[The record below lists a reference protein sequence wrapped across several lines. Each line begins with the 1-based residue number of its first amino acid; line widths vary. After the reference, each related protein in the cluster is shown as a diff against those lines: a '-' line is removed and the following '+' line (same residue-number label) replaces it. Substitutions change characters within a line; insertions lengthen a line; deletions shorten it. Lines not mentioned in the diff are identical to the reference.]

1 MAYPL
6 LLPAISFIAGLVL
19 AGVLELHF
27 YVSLL
32 SLLLTFWLA
41 TWLVYF
47 LKKDWLAFAFLIL
60 TFFLSGLVLEAFS
73 SKVYDDHSLQDFP
86 TGTYL
91 NFQGKVLRS
100 PERGADRDRLLIA
113 ASQVEIGGGV
123 KKIKAR
129 LQLAIPHS
137 TTSDEPLELQAGDEL
152 EFSASLNELSSFS
165 NFFPDFMPR
174 YLQSQKIQARAY
186 TKSPLLLKKLN
197 AHNYTFSGFFSGL
210 RRRLQKAIEADY
222 PGEKKFGL
230 SREGAILEALLLGE
244 DGRLD
249 QKTDLQFQ
257 KTGLYHLL
265 AISGAH
271 VGVVSGFLFFFL
283 KFLFRSKKLIYTI
296 LLVSLVFYG
305 CLVEGQ
311 PSVFRAVIMASLF
324 FIGKIIFA
332 RVNLLN
338 TISLSALILLY
349 LNPFSLNE
357 AGFQLTFLATLGL
370 ILFYQPVYRFL
381 PPLPLKLAELAAMS
395 AAAVVATMPVIV
407 SSFNRVTFAS
417 ALLTIPATPLVGFL
431 MAAGYLYLLIGL
443 ISPPLSHLISVF
455 MKLPIRIFI
464 WLTGCLEP
472 LSSLSYRLPSPP
484 LVVII
489 GFYLSLLLLLLKP
502 GFKGQKTAT
511 WLTFFFFFIILITY
525 PFKAGTNNLTV
536 TVMDVGQGESQV
548 IEFPGSRV
556 MVIDA
561 GGFPTSTFDPG
572 ENIVSP
578 FLWWRGYKKVDYL
591 VSSHLHPDHATGL
604 AAVARNFKIEEY
616 LFTENYEASTLH
628 QEINQALGKRVKKTR
643 IISGLELNPAAGV
656 KVKFIYPDE
665 RARTVFKPGN
675 DLSAVLSLE
684 WKNIAFL
691 FTGDITA
698 QVEDYLTNQQNTG
711 QKLKATV
718 MKVPHHGSRSSST
731 AALLKAVNPALAVTS
746 CGRRN
751 IYGFPAREVVSRFK
765 EHYIQLYRTDLD
777 GAVQF
782 KTDGQE
788 LSWKTAR
795 SKVSLGFKQIDTAG
809 RLGLF
814 FK

>member
-6 LLPAISFIAGLVL
+6 LLPAISFISGLTL
-19 AGVLELHF
+19 AGVLRLPYHID
-27 YVSLL
+27 LL
-32 SLLLTFWLA
+32 SFLLAFWLV

-47 LKKDWLAFAFLIL
+47 LKKNRIAFAFLIL
-60 TFFLSGLVLEAFS
+60 TFFMSGLVLEAFS
-73 SKVYDDHSLQDFP
+73 NKAYNDHSLKDLP
-86 TGTYL
+86 AETYL
-91 NFQGKVLRS
+91 NFRGKVLRS
-100 PERGADRDRLLIA
+100 PERGTDRDRLLLA
-113 ASQVEIGGGV
+113 LSQVEDGGYV

-129 LQLAIPHS
+129 LQLTVPHS
-137 TTSDEPLELQAGDEL
+137 TTRDQPLELQAGDEV

-186 TKSPLLLKKLN
+186 TKSPLLIKKLN
-197 AHNYTFSGFFSGL
+197 DSHHTLSGFFSGL
-210 RRRLQKAIEADY
+210 RRRLQKEIEADY
-222 PGEKKFGL
+222 PGEKKFNL

-249 QKTDLQFQ
+249 RKTDLQFQ

-271 VGVVSGFLFFFL
+271 VGVISGFLFFFL
-283 KFLFRSKKLIYTI
+283 RFLFRPRKLIYTI
-296 LLVSLVFYG
+296 LLVSLAFYG

-338 TISLSALILLY
+338 TISLSALILLF

-357 AGFQLTFLATLGL
+357 AGFQLTFLATSGL
-370 ILFYQPVYRFL
+370 ILFYQPIYRFL
-381 PPLPLKLAELAAMS
+381 PPLPLKLTELAAMS
-395 AAAVVATMPVIV
+395 AAAVVATMPIIV

-443 ISPPLSHLISVF
+443 ISPGLSHLISVF
-455 MKLPIRIFI
+455 MKLPIRLFI

-489 GFYLSLLLLLLKP
+489 GFYLFLLLLLLKP
-502 GFKGQKTAT
+502 KFKGQKAAT
-511 WLTFFFFFIILITY
+511 WLVFFLFFTILITY
-525 PFKAGTNNLTV
+525 PFKAGTNSLTV

-548 IEFPGSRV
+548 IEFPGGQV
-556 MVIDA
+556 MVVDG
-561 GGFPTSTFDPG
+561 GGFPASAFDPG

-578 FLWWRGYKKVDYL
+578 FLWSRGYKKVDYL

-604 AAVARNFKIEEY
+604 AAIARNFKVKEY
-616 LFTENYEASTLH
+616 LFTENYEASALQ
-628 QEINQALGKRVKKTR
+628 QEINQALGKRVKRTR
-643 IISGLELNPAAGV
+643 IISGLELNPADGIEV
-656 KVKFIYPDE
+656 SFIYPDE
-665 RARTVFKPGN
+665 PARTVFKPGN
-675 DLSAVLSLE
+675 DLSAVLRLNF
-684 WKNIAFL
+684 KNVSFL
-691 FTGDITA
+691 FTGDITSG
-698 QVEDYLTNQQNTG
+698 VEEYLINQQKTRR
-711 QKLKATV
+711 QLKATI
-718 MKVPHHGSRSSST
+718 MKVPHHGSQSSST
-731 AALLKAVNPALAVTS
+731 ANFIKNVNPALAVVS

-751 IYGFPAREVVSRFK
+751 IYGFPAREVVSRYR
-765 EHYIQLYRTDLD
+765 EQHIHLYRTDLD
-777 GAVQF
+777 GAVEF
-782 KTDGQE
+782 KTDGQR

-795 SKVSLGFKQIDTAG
+795 SKVSLGFEVRPPARPD
-809 RLGLF
+809 
-814 FK
+814 

>member
-6 LLPAISFIAGLVL
+6 LFPAISFISGLIL
-19 AGVLELHF
+19 AGALELH
-27 YVSLL
+27 YQAGLL
-32 SLLLTFWLA
+32 SFLLACWLV

-47 LKKDWLAFAFLIL
+47 LKKNWLAFGFLIL
-60 TFFLSGLVLEAFS
+60 TFFISGLVLEAFS
-73 SKVYDDHSLQDFP
+73 NKVYADHSLKDLP
-86 TGTYL
+86 TETYL

-100 PERGADRDRLLIA
+100 PERGTDRDRLLIA
-113 ASQVEIGGGV
+113 VSQVEMGGHL

-129 LQLAIPHS
+129 LQLTVPHS
-137 TTSDEPLELQAGDEL
+137 TTSDEPLEPQAGDEV

-165 NFFPDFMPR
+165 NFFPDFMPD

-197 AHNYTFSGFFSGL
+197 RRNHTLSGFFSGL
-210 RRRLQKAIEADY
+210 RRRLQKEIEVDY
-222 PGEKKFGL
+222 PGEKKFNL

-249 QKTDLQFQ
+249 QKIDLQFQ

-271 VGVVSGFLFFFL
+271 VGVVSGFLFFF
-283 KFLFRSKKLIYTI
+283 FRFIFRSRKLIYTI

-357 AGFQLTFLATLGL
+357 AGFQLTFLATSGL
-370 ILFYQPVYRFL
+370 ILFYQPIYRFL
-381 PPLPLKLAELAAMS
+381 PPLPLKIAELAAMS

-443 ISPPLSHLISVF
+443 ISPGLSHLMSVF

-472 LSSLSYRLPSPP
+472 LASLSYRLPSPP

-489 GFYLSLLLLLLKP
+489 GFYLSLLLLRLKP
-502 GFKGQKTAT
+502 KLKGQKAAT
-511 WLTFFFFFIILITY
+511 WLVFFLFFTILITY
-525 PFKAGTNNLTV
+525 PFKAGTNVLTM

-548 IEFPGSRV
+548 IEFPGGRV
-556 MVIDA
+556 MVIDG
-561 GGFPTSTFDPG
+561 GGFPASTFDPG

-578 FLWWRGYKKVDYL
+578 FLWSRGYKKVDYL

-604 AAVARNFKIEEY
+604 AAIARNFKIKEY
-616 LFTENYEASTLH
+616 LFTENYEVSTLH
-628 QEINQALGKRVKKTR
+628 QEINQALGKRVKRTR
-643 IISGLELNPAAGV
+643 IVSGLELNPVEGIEV
-656 KVKFIYPDE
+656 RFIYPDE
-665 RARTVFKPGN
+665 PARAAFKPGN
-675 DLSAVLSLE
+675 DLSAVLRLN
-684 WKNIAFL
+684 WKKVSFL

-698 QVEDYLTNQQNTG
+698 GVEEYLINQQKARP
-711 QKLKATV
+711 QLKATI

-731 AALLKAVNPALAVTS
+731 ADFLKTVSPALAVVS

-751 IYGFPAREVVSRFK
+751 IYGFPAREVLSRYK
-765 EHYIQLYRTDLD
+765 AEYIQLYRTDLD
-777 GAVQF
+777 GAVEF
-782 KTDGQE
+782 KTDGQR

-795 SKVSLGFKQIDTAG
+795 SKISLGFEAAPSLCPD
-809 RLGLF
+809 
-814 FK
+814 

>member
-6 LLPAISFIAGLVL
+6 LLPAISFISGLIL
-19 AGVLELHF
+19 AGVLELH
-27 YVSLL
+27 YQAGLL
-32 SLLLTFWLA
+32 SFLLACWLV
-41 TWLVYF
+41 TSLVYF
-47 LKKDWLAFAFLIL
+47 LKKNWLAFGFLIL
-60 TFFLSGLVLEAFS
+60 TFFISGLVLEAFS
-73 SKVYDDHSLQDFP
+73 NKVYADHSLKDLP
-86 TGTYL
+86 TETYL

-100 PERGADRDRLLIA
+100 PERGTDRDRLLIA
-113 ASQVEIGGGV
+113 VSQVEMGGHL
-123 KKIKAR
+123 KKTKAR
-129 LQLAIPHS
+129 LQLTVPHS
-137 TTSDEPLELQAGDEL
+137 TTSDEPLELQAGDEV

-165 NFFPDFMPR
+165 NFFPDFMPD

-197 AHNYTFSGFFSGL
+197 RRNHTLSGFFSGL
-210 RRRLQKAIEADY
+210 RRRLQKEIEADY
-222 PGEKKFGL
+222 PGEKKFNL

-249 QKTDLQFQ
+249 QKIDLQFQ

-271 VGVVSGFLFFFL
+271 VGVVSGFLFFF
-283 KFLFRSKKLIYTI
+283 FRFIFRSRKLIYTI

-357 AGFQLTFLATLGL
+357 AGFQLTFLATSGL
-370 ILFYQPVYRFL
+370 ILFYQPIYRFL
-381 PPLPLKLAELAAMS
+381 PPLPLKIAELAAMS

-443 ISPPLSHLISVF
+443 ISPGLSHLMSVF

-489 GFYLSLLLLLLKP
+489 GFYLSLLLLRLKP
-502 GFKGQKTAT
+502 KLKGQKAAT
-511 WLTFFFFFIILITY
+511 WLVFFLFFTILITY
-525 PFKAGTNNLTV
+525 PFKAGTNVLTM

-548 IEFPGSRV
+548 IEFPGGRV
-556 MVIDA
+556 MVIDG
-561 GGFPTSTFDPG
+561 GGFPASAFDPG

-578 FLWWRGYKKVDYL
+578 FLWSRGYKKVDYL

-604 AAVARNFKIEEY
+604 AAIARNFKIKEY
-616 LFTENYEASTLH
+616 LFTENYEVSTLH
-628 QEINQALGKRVKKTR
+628 QEINQALGKRVKRTR
-643 IISGLELNPAAGV
+643 IVSGLELNPVEGIEV
-656 KVKFIYPDE
+656 RFIYPDE
-665 RARTVFKPGN
+665 PARAAFKPGN
-675 DLSAVLSLE
+675 DLSAVLRLN
-684 WKNIAFL
+684 WKKVSFL

-698 QVEDYLTNQQNTG
+698 GVEEYLINQQKARP
-711 QKLKATV
+711 QLKATI

-731 AALLKAVNPALAVTS
+731 ADFLKTVSPALAVVS

-751 IYGFPAREVVSRFK
+751 IYGFPAREVLSRYK
-765 EHYIQLYRTDLD
+765 AEYIQLYRTDLD
-777 GAVQF
+777 GAVEF
-782 KTDGQE
+782 KTDGQR

-795 SKVSLGFKQIDTAG
+795 SKISLGFEAAPSLCPD
-809 RLGLF
+809 
-814 FK
+814 